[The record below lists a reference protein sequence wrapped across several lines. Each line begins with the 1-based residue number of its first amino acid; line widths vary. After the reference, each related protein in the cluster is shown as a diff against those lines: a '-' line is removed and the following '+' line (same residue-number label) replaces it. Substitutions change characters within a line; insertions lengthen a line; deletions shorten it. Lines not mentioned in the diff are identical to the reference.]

1 MKEIT
6 NPIICDT
13 CCEIIQNSNEGMV
26 EWLNDDGEIQDVYIV
41 HHLNHSP
48 KNPKDCSKHRT
59 NPLFQDLV
67 LDRVLS
73 DQSLMDKLGLVRK
86 INVYNMSDFLN

>member
-13 CCEIIQNSNEGMV
+13 CGKIIQNSNEGMV
-26 EWLNDDGEIQDVYIV
+26 EWLDDGKIQDVCIV
-41 HHLNHSP
+41 HHLSYSP
-48 KNPKDCSKHRT
+48 KLQSCSKHQT
-59 NPLFQDLV
+59 NPLLQDAH

-73 DQSLMDKLGLVRK
+73 DQSLMNKLGLVRK
-86 INVYNMSDFLN
+86 INVYNMSDFT